1 MPKTKKQLKLDSRRM
16 DTDCDIRL
24 YKDMT
29 LPMIML
35 LGWFND
41 QHQCF
46 RLFYQALSSEEE
58 KQLFN
63 TETHLD
69 SVKAKYKQLWD
80 NGTFKENSKQHE
92 GEHKQVGQLDA
103 GGFNYWVVCV
113 FNEVDRFGSLQ
124 AVLDSLGS
132 VESAH
137 DRFKPWFARRTKL
150 VRILNT
156 ADAARILARYG
167 YLKPEESPLL
177 ARGSL
182 RGAAILLNE
191 DPPEKSI
198 NTLEA
203 EYQNETKRVTLEKK
217 AAEYIDHCEE
227 LSRFGQWKMEEGES
241 WFCEKVHKKWYP

>member
-35 LGWFND
+35 QGWFND

-69 SVKAKYKQLWD
+69 SVKAIYKQLWD
-80 NGTFKENSKQHE
+80 DGTFKESSRWGE
-92 GEHKQVGQLDA
+92 GEHKQSDQLA
-103 GGFNYWVVCV
+103 YRWFSWWIACV
-113 FNEVDRFGSLQ
+113 SGAVAEAGSLGI
-124 AVLDSLGS
+124 LLESLS
-132 VESAH
+132 IVEAAH
-137 DRFKPWFARRTKL
+137 DRFKPWFYKTTK
-150 VRILNT
+150 VRNLNA
-156 ADAARILARYG
+156 ADAARMLARYG
-167 YLKPEESPLL
+167 YLKPEERPLL
-177 ARGSL
+177 ARGAL

-191 DPPEKSI
+191 EPPWKKTD
-198 NTLEA
+198 TLEE
-203 EYQNETKRVTLEKK
+203 EYQNEAKRVALEEK
-217 AAEYIDHCEE
+217 AAEYINNCEE
-227 LSRFGQWKMEEGES
+227 LLRFGQWKMEEGES
-241 WFCEKVHKKWYP
+241 WFCNVVHKERYP